1 MSCVHPSLTSQ
12 KMGGDGY
19 RPSFVALITALV
31 RKRWERQRRESKIGG
46 NRGSMPIVE
55 TNAGDCQRQ
64 GCLKIKLTTV
74 VGRVSGKQ
82 TEREMCT

>member
-31 RKRWERQRRESKIGG
+31 RKRWKRQRRESKIGG
-46 NRGSMPIVE
+46 NRGSLSLTSALPYSRPLG
-55 TNAGDCQRQ
+55 AGEPLVQPGNSHCPPEADGAGAPRW
-64 GCLKIKLTTV
+64 
-74 VGRVSGKQ
+74 
-82 TEREMCT
+82 